1 MCTQSSNNPS
11 PFDGK
16 PPATEISFRDIKE
29 QDGSSYF
36 FKKFPPKIEID
47 YDLQFKMFKMC
58 ISEDNMQN
66 ICSRINQLYLEKNNM
81 NNMKKEF
88 PIKKEFGLVS
98 VPVEEMQVFF
108 AIVHLISLHIRPNIS
123 DYWSDDPTV
132 CNPTIKQNMTYR
144 RFLDIFMCVQRIN
157 HPTAELALDI
167 TTDKDLDTFEIIN
180 TLSRNTYATNQNRFN
195 RRSMLSYPYN
205 TSISARNNLKFRDPV
220 SAEHVSDTVH
230 TDPSK
235 LHEPSDC
242 LIVSAGDV
250 QFSADI
256 SSDESDSN

>member
-11 PFDGK
+11 SFDGK
-16 PPATEISFRDIKE
+16 PPATGISFYDIKE
-29 QDGSSYF
+29 RGGSSYF
-36 FKKFPPKIEID
+36 FKKSPPKLEID

-58 ISEDNMQN
+58 ISEDNIQN
-66 ICSRINQLYLEKNNM
+66 VCSRINQLYLEKNSM

-88 PIKKEFGLVS
+88 PIKKEFCLVS
-98 VPVEEMQVFF
+98 VSVEEMQVFF
-108 AIVHLISLHIRPNIS
+108 AIVHLISLHVLPNIS
-123 DYWSDDPTV
+123 DYWSDDPSI
-132 CNPTIKQNMTYR
+132 CNPTIKQNMAYN

-157 HPTAELALDI
+157 HPTTEIALDA

-195 RRSMLSYPYN
+195 RRSTSSYPYN
-205 TSISARNNLKFRDPV
+205 TSISAINNLKFRDPV
-220 SAEHVSDTVH
+220 SAEQVFDTMH
-230 TDPSK
+230 TGPGT
-235 LHEPSDC
+235 LHEPSDG

-256 SSDESDSN
+256 GSDESDSN